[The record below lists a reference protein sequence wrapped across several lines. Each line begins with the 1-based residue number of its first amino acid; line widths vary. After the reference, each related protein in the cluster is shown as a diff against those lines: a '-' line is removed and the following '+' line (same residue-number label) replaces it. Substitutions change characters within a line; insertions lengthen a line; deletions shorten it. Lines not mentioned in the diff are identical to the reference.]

1 MGGRLHAESVGALAT
16 GEGPESVARATLF
29 LMAQVTLESGRA
41 LLSHARSQAS
51 QSLTE
56 VLS

>member
-1 MGGRLHAESVGALAT
+1 MRTDSVGADRV
-16 GEGPESVARATLF
+16 GERLESVARATLF
-29 LMAQVTLESGRA
+29 LMAQVTLERRRE
-41 LLSHARSQAS
+41 LLSRVRSQAS